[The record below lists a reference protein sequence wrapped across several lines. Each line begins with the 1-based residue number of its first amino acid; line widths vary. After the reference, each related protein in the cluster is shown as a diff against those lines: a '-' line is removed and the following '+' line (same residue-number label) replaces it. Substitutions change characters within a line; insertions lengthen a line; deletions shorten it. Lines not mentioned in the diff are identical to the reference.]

1 MYIDWEFS
9 PELSCRSESIRKHDC
24 QFYIGTDATG
34 NPAFLKKAYAGT
46 YASVYQ
52 KKFDEEFTRMSQIR
66 SKLFPRYYKKSSYP
80 SYNSPYVIME
90 YFPSDKFITLEEYLC
105 MQHTSNKYSEQ
116 RLIDDELFTSLL
128 RNLHEGLKVL
138 FDHGLLYLDLQP
150 ENILINPKTREIRLV
165 DFTDCYDLHSKE
177 TPSFKLADENL
188 DPNSPPAVLLTRVF
202 CLLIARLHY
211 AGSVAYGNFPVDV
224 SKFMAKYES
233 MFDDILCYAGR
244 DPMEDK
250 YLSRDD
256 YQENA
261 FTMYRCRYQKFMDEF
276 NRGKFRNPY

>member
-9 PELSCRSESIRKHDC
+9 PELSCRRESFRKHDC

-105 MQHTSNKYSEQ
+105 MQHKSNKYSEQ
-116 RLIDDELFTSLL
+116 RLIDDELFTALL

-177 TPSFKLADENL
+177 TPIFKLADENL

-211 AGSVAYGNFPVDV
+211 AGSVAYGNFPLDV
-224 SKFMAKYES
+224 SKFMTKYDS

-250 YLSRDD
+250 YLARDD

-261 FTMYRCRYQKFMDEF
+261 FTMYKCRYQKFMDEF